1 MIQRK
6 QSVFLLLA
14 AILGVLIIVN
24 YPMWPLFL
32 LSLVASSLSIF
43 TIFKFKRRPLQ
54 ARLCVLA
61 TVLFLLWY
69 PAVLLV
75 NKFMMPS
82 GLQFDIVNIWGALP
96 IVCAILCL
104 LARKGIMDDERLVR
118 AADRIR

>member
-32 LSLVASSLSIF
+32 LVLVASSLTIF

-54 ARLCVLA
+54 ARLSVLA
-61 TVLFLLWY
+61 AVLFLLWY

-82 GLQFDIVNIWGALP
+82 GLQFDMVNVWDALP
-96 IVCAILCL
+96 AVSAILCI

>member
-24 YPMWPLFL
+24 FPMWPLFL
-32 LSLVASSLSIF
+32 LALVASSLSIF

-54 ARLCVLA
+54 ARLSVLA
-61 TVLFLLWY
+61 AVLFLLWY
-69 PAVLLV
+69 PAVVLV
-75 NKFMMPS
+75 NKFLMPS
-82 GLQFDIVNIWGALP
+82 GLQFDIVSVWGALP
-96 IVCAILCL
+96 AVSAILCVM
-104 LARKGIMDDERLVR
+104 ARKAIMDDERLVR

>member
-43 TIFKFKRRPLQ
+43 TIFKFKRRLLQ
-54 ARLCVLA
+54 ARLCVLT

-82 GLQFDIVNIWGALP
+82 GLQFDVLNVWGALP
-96 IVCAILCL
+96 LISAILCI

>member
-6 QSVFLLLA
+6 QCVFLLLA

-24 YPMWPLFL
+24 FPMWPLFL
-32 LSLVASSLSIF
+32 LALVASSLSIF

-54 ARLCVLA
+54 ARLSVLA
-61 TVLFLLWY
+61 AVLFLLWY
-69 PAVLLV
+69 PAVVLV
-75 NKFMMPS
+75 NRFLMPS
-82 GLQFDIVNIWGALP
+82 GLQFDIVNFWGALP
-96 IVCAILCL
+96 AVSAILCV

>member
-6 QSVFLLLA
+6 QSIFLLLA
-14 AILGVLIIVN
+14 AILGVLVIVN

-32 LSLVASSLSIF
+32 LILVASSLSVF
-43 TIFKFKRRPLQ
+43 TIFKYKRRPVQ
-54 ARLCVLA
+54 ARLSILA
-61 TVLFLLWY
+61 AVLFLLWY
-69 PAVLLV
+69 PAVVLV

-82 GLQFDIVNIWGALP
+82 GLQFDIVDVWGALP
-96 IVCAILCL
+96 AVSTILCM